1 MGATGLPV
9 PTPEPIPARAPEG
22 RIAIAV
28 VGAHLAGLPLNREL
42 TDLGATFLSEVETT
56 HDYRL
61 YALKGSQ
68 PAKPGLLRVADGAGA
83 AIKAEVWTL
92 DPAGF
97 GAFVARIPPP
107 LSIGTIR
114 LKDGTGVKGFLVE
127 FEAVAGAREISKF
140 GGWRAFLASN

>member
-1 MGATGLPV
+1 M
-9 PTPEPIPARAPEG
+9 
-22 RIAIAV
+22 
-28 VGAHLAGLPLNREL
+28 
-42 TDLGATFLSEVETT
+42 
-56 HDYRL
+56 
-61 YALKGSQ
+61 
-68 PAKPGLLRVADGAGA
+68 ADGAGA

-114 LKDGTGVKGFLVE
+114 LNDGTGVKGFLVE